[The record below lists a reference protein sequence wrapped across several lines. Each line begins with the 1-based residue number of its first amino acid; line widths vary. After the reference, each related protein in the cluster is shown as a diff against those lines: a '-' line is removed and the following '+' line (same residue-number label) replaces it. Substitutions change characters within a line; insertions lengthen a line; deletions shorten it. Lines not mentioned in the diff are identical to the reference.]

1 LGSYDEIEETV
12 SFLLQDNIIVATIRQ
27 VAENAGVSIATVS
40 RVINNSSAVT
50 EEVRAKVLES
60 VNRCGY
66 VPNVA
71 RRTTSFLA
79 LVYTGPFSIGSPYDA
94 ALVEGM
100 VQAMDTTSLDLVI
113 LNPLRDKLADE
124 SYTQFFLRKGVRGAI
139 LRSTVE
145 GRQTCMQIAEENFP
159 AIVVGDHFD
168 HPNISFVYADSSDT
182 SRQAMEHLIVLGHSR
197 IAFAAND
204 HEDGDHVD
212 RYTAYCETLEKH
224 SLQVDQSII
233 FRVPAHRL
241 DGAQLLRNLMSVP
254 KPPTAVY
261 VTDPPI
267 ALGLINEARNMAM
280 EIPRDLSVVGFDDRD
295 ARNYI
300 YPKMTAVCQD
310 ARQLGYEAF
319 AELARAVEL
328 GKGSRCQHRI
338 SSTWLEIN
346 NSTGQPP
353 ENSVGILPDGTR
365 MAAAG
370 T

>member
-1 LGSYDEIEETV
+1 M
-12 SFLLQDNIIVATIRQ
+12 ATIRQ
-27 VAENAGVSIATVS
+27 VAESAGVSIATVS

-50 EEVRAKVLES
+50 EEVRTKVLET
-60 VNRCGY
+60 VNRYGY

-71 RRTTSFLA
+71 RRTTSYLA
-79 LVYTGPFSIGSPYDA
+79 LVYAGPFSLGSPYDA

-113 LNPLRDKLADE
+113 LNPQRDKRTDE

-159 AIVVGDHFD
+159 AIVVGDHFEY
-168 HPNISFVYADSSDT
+168 PNLSFAYADSGAT
-182 SRQAMEHLIVLGHSR
+182 SRQAVEHLLTLGHRR

-204 HEDGDHVD
+204 HEDGDHGD
-212 RYTAYCETLEKH
+212 RYTAYCQALEQHGLK
-224 SLQVDQSII
+224 VDRNIV
-233 FRVPAHRL
+233 FRVPARRL
-241 DGAQLLRNLMSVP
+241 DGAQLLRNLMSVL

-267 ALGLINEARNMAM
+267 ALGLINEAQNMAM
-280 EIPRDLSVVGFDDRD
+280 EIPGDLSVVGFDDHD

-319 AELARAVEL
+319 TELARAVEA
-328 GKGSRCQHRI
+328 GNGSRCRNRI

-365 MAAAG
+365 LEAAG